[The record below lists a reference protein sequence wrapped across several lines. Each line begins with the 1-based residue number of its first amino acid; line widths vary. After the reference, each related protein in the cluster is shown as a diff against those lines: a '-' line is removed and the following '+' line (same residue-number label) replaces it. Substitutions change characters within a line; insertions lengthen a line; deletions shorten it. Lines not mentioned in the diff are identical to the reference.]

1 MNTILIW
8 TLVIVGTGLLVYFLP
23 YRNIKNV
30 QKLQRE
36 GLQKLD
42 TIIELLSKK
51 DKYLW
56 IY

>member
-8 TLVIVGTGLLVYFLP
+8 ILVIIASGLFVYFIP
-23 YRNIKNV
+23 YRNIKNI

-42 TIIELLSKK
+42 TIIDLLSKK
-51 DKYLW
+51 N
-56 IY
+56 

>member
-8 TLVIVGTGLLVYFLP
+8 TLVLVGTGLFVYFLP

-51 DKYLW
+51 DK
-56 IY
+56 

>member
-1 MNTILIW
+1 MNTILFW
-8 TLVIVGTGLLVYFLP
+8 TLVIVGTGLFVYFLP

-42 TIIELLSKK
+42 IIIELLKNKK
-51 DKYLW
+51 
-56 IY
+56 

>member
-1 MNTILIW
+1 MNTILFW

-36 GLQKLD
+36 CLQKLD

-51 DKYLW
+51 DK
-56 IY
+56 

>member
-8 TLVIVGTGLLVYFLP
+8 ILVIIASGLFVYFVP
-23 YRNIKNV
+23 YRNIKII

-42 TIIELLSKK
+42 NIIDLLKKK
-51 DKYLW
+51 DK
-56 IY
+56 

>member
-8 TLVIVGTGLLVYFLP
+8 TLAIIAFGLFVYFVP
-23 YRNIKNV
+23 YRNIKII

-42 TIIELLSKK
+42 TIIELLNKK
-51 DKYLW
+51 NN
-56 IY
+56 

>member
-8 TLVIVGTGLLVYFLP
+8 ILVIVASGLFVYFVP
-23 YRNIKNV
+23 YRNIKII

-42 TIIELLSKK
+42 NIIDLLKKK
-51 DKYLW
+51 DK
-56 IY
+56 

>member
-1 MNTILIW
+1 MNTILFW

-36 GLQKLD
+36 GLKKLD
-42 TIIELLSKK
+42 TIIELLNKK
-51 DKYLW
+51 DK
-56 IY
+56 